1 MVFSRL
7 ETLLCAS
14 PPYPHFM
21 AEASGPSVLASA
33 GPRQVRRLRELVPVL
48 YDASCLR
55 HLDSDLPVY
64 ETYRDCCDDGAKD
77 PLRKYGLRYDV
88 TVIPP
93 LLLGE
98 EYVKTLGHC
107 HLPVGEAGPHPEIF
121 EVLEGEAVFFMQK
134 QRGADV
140 DDVSLLFVRE
150 GDKVLIPPGR
160 GHVLINA
167 SSRRLVVGHLISRS
181 SVEAHDSYVE
191 RRGAA
196 FYVLTGGRLV
206 RNPNYSSVPDVRV
219 LRAETSPFLKSGLG
233 LVQAFLRDPSR
244 LALLNE
250 PSLCA
255 DRSALQSAVMG
266 VVLSCGQGS
275 SFRPTTY
282 YLPRGMI
289 PIGSSQSPLHEYAT
303 QFLLSRNFLIFLN
316 VFLAAYAALMFST
329 LISMAFYS

>member
-1 MVFSRL
+1 
-7 ETLLCAS
+7 
-14 PPYPHFM
+14 M
-21 AEASGPSVLASA
+21 AEASGLDVLASA

-77 PLRKYGLRYDV
+77 LLRKYGLRYDV

-107 HLPVGEAGPHPEIF
+107 HLPVGEAGSHPEVF
-121 EVLEGEAVFFMQK
+121 EVLDGEAVFFVQK
-134 QRGADV
+134 QLGGEV
-140 DDVSLLFVRE
+140 DDVSLLFAKV

-167 SSRRLVVGHLISRS
+167 SMRRFVVGHLISRS
-181 SVEAHDSYVE
+181 SVEAHDPYVE

-206 RNPNYSSVPDVRV
+206 RNLNYSSVPDVRV
-219 LRAETSPFLKSGLG
+219 SRAETSPLLESGLG
-233 LVQAFLRDPSR
+233 LVQAFLRDQSR

-250 PSLCA
+250 PSLCT
-255 DRSALQSAVMG
+255 DWSALQSAVKG

-275 SFRPTTY
+275 GFRPTTY
-282 YLPRGMI
+282 YLPKGMI
-289 PIGSSQSPLHEYAT
+289 PVGSSQSPLLEYAT

-316 VFLAAYAALMFST
+316 VFLATYAALMFST
-329 LISMAFYS
+329 LVSMVIYS